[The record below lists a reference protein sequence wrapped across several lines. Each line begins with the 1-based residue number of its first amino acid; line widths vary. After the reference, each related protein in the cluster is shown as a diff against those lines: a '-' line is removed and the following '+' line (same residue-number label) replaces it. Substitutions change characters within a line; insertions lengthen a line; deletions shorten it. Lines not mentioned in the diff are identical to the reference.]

1 MDRAKARLDFAMKG
15 CKCRTGCGTRRCHCK
30 QQGRT
35 CGPACQCINY
45 LNITDARTPE
55 EDIHE
60 LEVQDLV
67 DEQQQADEYVD
78 LSEDELHP
86 GGPDDEE
93 TDLICQ
99 TVFGEDSTC

>member
-1 MDRAKARLDFAMKG
+1 MQAAGENLWSCMPMY
-15 CKCRTGCGTRRCHCK
+15 
-30 QQGRT
+30 QL
-35 CGPACQCINY
+35 
-45 LNITDARTPE
+45 LNITGARRPE

-60 LEVQDLV
+60 LEIQDLV

-86 GGPDDEE
+86 GPDDEE
-93 TDLICQ
+93 TDLILQ